1 MKSKQL
7 TLRMDENLI
16 EMVREMAK
24 AQNRSINN
32 YIETLL
38 MREVGNVPNE
48 TTIRAIDDARK
59 GIGEEITNLDK
70 WAENQ

>member
-7 TLRMDENLI
+7 TLRIDENLI
-16 EMVREMAK
+16 EMAREMAK
-24 AQNRSINN
+24 SQNRSINN

-48 TTIRAIDDARK
+48 TTVRAIEDARK
-59 GIGEEITNLDK
+59 GIGEEITNLDQ
-70 WAENQ
+70 WAENL

>member
-7 TLRMDENLI
+7 TLRIDEDLI
-16 EMVREMAK
+16 EMAREMAK

-38 MREVGNVPNE
+38 MREVGNFPNE
-48 TTIRAIDDARK
+48 TTVRAIEDARK
-59 GIGEEITNLDK
+59 GIGEEITNLDQ

>member
-7 TLRMDENLI
+7 TLRIDENLI
-16 EMVREMAK
+16 EMAREMAK

-48 TTIRAIDDARK
+48 TTVRAIEDARK
-59 GIGEEITNLDK
+59 GIGEEITNLDQ

>member
-7 TLRMDENLI
+7 TLRIDENLI
-16 EMVREMAK
+16 EMAREMAK
-24 AQNRSINN
+24 SQNRSINN

-48 TTIRAIDDARK
+48 TTVRAIEDARK
-59 GIGEEITNLDK
+59 GIGEEITDLDQ
-70 WAENQ
+70 WAENL